1 MSQKNTSKIGLFAA
15 IIIGMNAMVG
25 IGIVTFPAALSIKV
39 GPASIVTFLLS
50 VGIAITLGLSLGRV
64 AVKYPGEGW
73 TYLYPSKWAGHKV
86 GIFSSFA
93 YVAGV
98 LIAMGFLIQQAG
110 IWGNKLLP
118 FIPAKPLGLII
129 ILILMVLVIAG
140 AHASEIGQFVISGFV
155 VIPLVLTAIVCL
167 FNIKPE
173 LLTPFVPHGITSVF
187 SATSIVLF
195 ALLGF
200 ECTVSLYAVVKNP
213 AKNVPRAFLLS
224 ILAVGLLYTLF
235 TAGVVSA
242 IHPSEFSGGFNS
254 TLSHVLERVFPSM
267 PVLSFAVLI
276 GALFGIVGTLHSM
289 LWTTSTLL
297 TDVLKKAKAQP
308 IKTMFAKKIWTN
320 KVPIFAC
327 TGVMIASS
335 LIGAPMVLIEL
346 TVLFMVLPNLLSIIN
361 LFLMKE
367 EWTSGRNIVTVI
379 AFLGGCAM
387 LYFAFRSF
395 LAQLLS

>member
-1 MSQKNTSKIGLFAA
+1 MSQKNGNKIGLIAA

-25 IGIVTFPAALSIKV
+25 IGIVTFPATLSIKV
-39 GPASIVTFLLS
+39 GPASIITFLIS

-86 GIFSSFA
+86 GIFSSFS
-93 YVAGV
+93 YVTGV
-98 LIAMGFLIQQAG
+98 LIAMGFLIQQVG

-118 FIPAKPLGLII
+118 FIPVKPLGLII

-140 AHASEIGQFVISGFV
+140 AHASKIGQFVISGFV
-155 VIPLVLTAIVCL
+155 IIPLVLTAIVCL

-173 LLTPFVPHGITSVF
+173 LLTPFAPHGITPII

-213 AKNVPRAFLLS
+213 EKNVPRAFILS

-235 TAGVVSA
+235 TAGIVSA
-242 IHPSEFSGGFNS
+242 IHPSEFSAGFSS
-254 TLSHVLERVFPSM
+254 TLAHVLERVFPSI
-267 PVLSFAVLI
+267 PILAFAVLI
-276 GALFGIVGTLHSM
+276 GALFGIIGTLHSM

-297 TDVLKKAKAQP
+297 TDVLKKTKAKS
-308 IKTMFAKKIWTN
+308 IKTMLAKKIWTN
-320 KVPIFAC
+320 KVSIFVC
-327 TGVMIASS
+327 TGIMIASS
-335 LIGAPMVLIEL
+335 LIGAPMALIEL
-346 TVLFMVLPNLLSIIN
+346 TVFFMVLSNLLSIFN

-367 EWTSGRNIVTVI
+367 EWTSGRNVVTVI
-379 AFLGGCAM
+379 AFIGGCAL
-387 LYFAFRSF
+387 LYFSAKPF
-395 LAQLLS
+395 LTQLLS